1 MVDLSSAP
9 AALGQ
14 LCPVL
19 CPSAAPAWTLHDLP
33 QLCMALTD
41 LREGTLVLRALEA
54 GAPEGVSQEAV
65 FWMVEE
71 MGEQG

>member
-33 QLCMALTD
+33 QRCMALTD
-41 LREGTLVLRALEA
+41 LREGALVLRTLEA
-54 GAPEGVSQEAV
+54 GAPAGVSPGAV
-65 FWMVEE
+65 FRMVGE